1 MEKRILSGLNIK
13 IGKIKDV
20 MFILLVLY
28 IQPSLFRDHQTVVI
42 MSHYGYYLMVPGRLT
57 SNR

>member
-1 MEKRILSGLNIK
+1 MKKRILSGLNIK

-28 IQPSLFRDHQTVVI
+28 IQPSLFRDHQTVII
-42 MSHYGYYLMVPGRLT
+42 MSDYGYYLMVPGRLR